1 MVKIITDST
10 SDLTKE
16 ILERYNIDV
25 LPLYVHMGDNEYKDG
40 VDITPDDIYKW
51 SDENKTTPKTAAPSI
66 EDAVNAIKPYKEAGD
81 DVIMF
86 AISEDMSTT
95 ANVMRLAAKEL
106 YYEEHV
112 FVINSES
119 LSTGIG
125 HLVVEAA
132 ILARKKYQPE
142 EIVETIETLKPY
154 VRASFVVDTLTY
166 LHRGGRCSAT
176 SKLFG
181 SILKVKPCIVVKN
194 GKMDADK
201 KYRGPIKKVI
211 LDYVKDQEQELR
223 HAKKDRVFITHSG
236 CDAEIV
242 EAVREYLQSLN
253 RFKKIVETRAG
264 SVISSHCGPG
274 TLGVL
279 YIAGGDSYGPYD
291 KDFDYN
297 HNGIIDEDEKAA
309 ESAYIRHMVEAE
321 KLDSNESEED
331 DDDQEMFS
339 GE

>member
-1 MVKIITDST
+1 M
-10 SDLTKE
+10 
-16 ILERYNIDV
+16 
-25 LPLYVHMGDNEYKDG
+25 
-40 VDITPDDIYKW
+40 
-51 SDENKTTPKTAAPSI
+51 
-66 EDAVNAIKPYKEAGD
+66 
-81 DVIMF
+81 
-86 AISEDMSTT
+86 
-95 ANVMRLAAKEL
+95 
-106 YYEEHV
+106 
-112 FVINSES
+112 
-119 LSTGIG
+119 
-125 HLVVEAA
+125 
-132 ILARKKYQPE
+132 ARKKYQPE

-242 EAVREYLQSLN
+242 KAVREYLQSLN

-297 HNGIIDEDEKAA
+297 HNGIIDEEEKAA